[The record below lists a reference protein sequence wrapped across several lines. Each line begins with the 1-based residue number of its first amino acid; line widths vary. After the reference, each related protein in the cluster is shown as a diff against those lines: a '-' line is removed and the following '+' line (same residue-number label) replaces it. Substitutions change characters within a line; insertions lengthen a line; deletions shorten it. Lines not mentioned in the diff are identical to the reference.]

1 MTVLLV
7 MQLYAAICSKVK
19 KGETS
24 LLAANSRFIINYK
37 LFTEA
42 SLEDLQ
48 QILKGTSKYLFE
60 IVVTVCTDPSS
71 DKRVLFICGF
81 YAELYRTL
89 TVGFCT
95 SFMHRF

>member
-1 MTVLLV
+1 MIVLLV

-24 LLAANSRFIINYK
+24 LLAGNSRFIINCE

-48 QILKGTSKYLFE
+48 QTLKETSKYLFE
-60 IVVTVCTDPSS
+60 VGVTVCIRSAQIPLQT
-71 DKRVLFICGF
+71 KGF
-81 YAELYRTL
+81 YSS
-89 TVGFCT
+89 VD
-95 SFMHRF
+95 FMQSSTGH